1 MGKLIPRRNSRFS
14 ACGASTLV
22 ALSVMPPRPA
32 VVSAPVLLGK
42 NLLPTTPQ
50 AATMKSENVGGLF
63 CAQAERSGK
72 PSRNGRPTAT
82 APARR
87 KARRLIELTGH
98 LRGDCEKL
106 RS

>member
-1 MGKLIPRRNSRFS
+1 MNSRLA

-22 ALSVMPPRPA
+22 ALSVMPPSVA
-32 VVSAPVLLGK
+32 VDSAPVAPGK

-50 AATMKSENVGGLF
+50 AATMNRLNTGALSA
-63 CAQAERSGK
+63 AQAERSGK
-72 PSRNGRPTAT
+72 PSKNGKPMAT

-87 KARRLIELTGH
+87 KARRFTGLRRVNGSGLRELPSGV
-98 LRGDCEKL
+98 E